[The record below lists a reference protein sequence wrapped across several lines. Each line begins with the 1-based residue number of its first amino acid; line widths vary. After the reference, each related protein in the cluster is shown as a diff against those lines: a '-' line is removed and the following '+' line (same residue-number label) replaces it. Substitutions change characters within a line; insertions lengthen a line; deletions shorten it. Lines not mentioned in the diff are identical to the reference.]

1 MAYTSSALAPRD
13 LAFTRPAVTQRS
25 ATKPSALPK
34 RSLFG
39 RLLDAMVVARMREAD
54 REVAR
59 YLASTGGKFTD
70 ESERE
75 IERRFLSKPSH
86 W

>member
-13 LAFTRPAVTQRS
+13 LAFTRPSVTQRS
-25 ATKPSALPK
+25 ATQYAARPQ
-34 RSLFG
+34 RSLIG
-39 RLLDAMVVARMREAD
+39 RLLDAVMVARQREAE

-70 ESERE
+70 EAERE
-75 IERRFLSKPSH
+75 IERRFLSSASH